1 MSRKVIIVF
10 FMEEKLMLLPE
21 NKPNDKLFSC
31 LTIDVEDWFHI
42 LDSPVVPGIKHWPSL
57 ESRIERN
64 LNKLLDVLGNLSV
77 KVTFFWLGWLAER
90 HKDLVRMCRDAGHEI
105 ASHGYAHI
113 LAYEV
118 GPNVFREDITK
129 AKDLLENII
138 SDQIRGFRVPGF
150 SITEKAPWAFEVIRE
165 AGYQYDSSV
174 FPAVHGHGGMASSP
188 LRPYFIETR
197 NGHLLEIP
205 MSIVEIFGHRTSLFG
220 GGYLRLANKLMI
232 KWGIGKLQSAG
243 RPLVVYIHPREI
255 DPAQPHLP
263 LGLFRQFKCYVNL
276 NSTLPKLK
284 WLCKNYSL
292 LTMLEM
298 VENYIRSFY
307 LERRMIPV
315 AHLQNSPREMGTSLS
330 HGVNQAPGKTQPQAN
345 EHIYFSDCEMFRRKL
360 LLVERA
366 MADFL
371 RPSGSTLSPATEG
384 SGIKADL
391 NPDILQQLSIPHR
404 KQDSTT
410 PTISVKSTPL

>member
-276 NSTLPKLK
+276 NSTLPKLE

-315 AHLQNSPREMGTSLS
+315 AHLQNSPREIGTSLS

-384 SGIKADL
+384 SGIEADL

-404 KQDSTT
+404 KQDSAT

>member
-1 MSRKVIIVF
+1 
-10 FMEEKLMLLPE
+10 MLLSE

-42 LDSPVVPGIKHWPSL
+42 LDSPVVPGIKHWSSL

-64 LNKLLDVLGNLSV
+64 LNRLLDVLDSLSV

-90 HKDLVRMCRDAGHEI
+90 HKGMVRMCRDAGHEI

-113 LAYEV
+113 LAYKV
-118 GPNVFREDITK
+118 GPSAFREDITK
-129 AKDLLENII
+129 AKDILENII
-138 SDQIRGFRVPGF
+138 SDQVRGFRAPGF
-150 SITEKAPWAFEVIRE
+150 SITEKAPWAFEVIKE
-165 AGYQYDSSV
+165 SGYQYDSSV
-174 FPAVHGHGGMASSP
+174 FPAARGHGGIASSP
-188 LRPYFIETR
+188 LGPYFIETIS
-197 NGHLLEIP
+197 GHLLEIP
-205 MSIVEIFGHRTSLFG
+205 MSIVEIFGRRTSLFG

-232 KWGIGKLQSAG
+232 KWGIDKLQSAG
-243 RPLVVYIHPREI
+243 RPLIVYIHPREI

-276 NSTLPKLK
+276 SSTLPKLK
-284 WLCKNYSL
+284 WLCKNYSM

-307 LERRMIPV
+307 LERKMIPV
-315 AHLQNSPREMGTSLS
+315 VHLQN
-330 HGVNQAPGKTQPQAN
+330 NQAHDELSQQAD
-345 EHIYFSDCEMFRRKL
+345 EHTYSRDRETFRRKL

-371 RPSGSTLSPATEG
+371 RPSSPTFSQTTED
-384 SGIKADL
+384 SGIRAGS
-391 NPDILQQLSIPHR
+391 NPDVIPQLSIPPK

-410 PTISVKSTPL
+410 PTIAAQCTPL

>member
-1 MSRKVIIVF
+1 
-10 FMEEKLMLLPE
+10 MLLSE
-21 NKPNDKLFSC
+21 NQPNGKLFSC

-42 LDSPVVPGIKHWPSL
+42 LDSPAAPAIERWPSL

-64 LNKLLDVLGNLSV
+64 LKELLSVLDNFSV

-90 HKDLVRMCRDAGHEI
+90 HNDLVCMCRDAGHEI

-118 GPNVFREDITK
+118 GPDAFQEDITR
-129 AKDLLENII
+129 AKNILENII
-138 SDQIRGFRVPGF
+138 GEQIRGFRAPGF
-150 SITEKAPWAFEVIRE
+150 SITEKAPWAFEVIKDS
-165 AGYQYDSSV
+165 GYQYDSSV
-174 FPAVHGHGGMASSP
+174 FPASHGHGGIANSP
-188 LRPYFIETR
+188 LGPYFIETR
-197 NGHLLEIP
+197 SGHLLEIP
-205 MSIVEIFGHRTSLFG
+205 MSIVEIFGRRTSLFG
-220 GGYLRLANKLMI
+220 GGYLRLANKPMI
-232 KWGIGKLQSAG
+232 KWGIDKLQTAG
-243 RPLVVYIHPREI
+243 RPLIVYIHPREI

-263 LGLFRQFKCYVNL
+263 LSLLRQFKCYVNL

-307 LERRMIPV
+307 LERKMIPV
-315 AHLQNSPREMGTSLS
+315 VRLKNNQPAGEFSPEYTENAYPADS
-330 HGVNQAPGKTQPQAN
+330 QA
-345 EHIYFSDCEMFRRKL
+345 FRRRL

-371 RPSGSTLSPATEG
+371 GPSGPAFPHDHDIEN
-384 SGIKADL
+384 SGIEAG
-391 NPDILQQLSIPHR
+391 
-404 KQDSTT
+404 
-410 PTISVKSTPL
+410 VKL